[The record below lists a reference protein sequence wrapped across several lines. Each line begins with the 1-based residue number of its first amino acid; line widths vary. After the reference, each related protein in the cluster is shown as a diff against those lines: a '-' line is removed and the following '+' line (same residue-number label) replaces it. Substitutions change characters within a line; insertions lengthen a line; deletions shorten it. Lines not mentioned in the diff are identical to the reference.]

1 MADAIDEA
9 LSDYE
14 PTDTE
19 SDVQDTSD
27 MMNQDVIPNEALGNP
42 TTTQL
47 SPAEESQYAAWK
59 QKLPGRLQSESDY
72 DLKGFW
78 KKNPNWSPDNPE
90 AHMTDEF
97 KLPNHPTFSN
107 ESRYYNAAT
116 QNVGGR
122 WNGDVYVP
130 NNPGFKDGVDESSPV
145 QPSTNPTVAAQQALA
160 DGNETANAQG
170 KVGDAIKIQNEAE
183 AQKLE
188 DADVQTKLDEQ
199 ERRDKE
205 AEQNA
210 ILEKTHSEVEA
221 AQKKYSEFKFHDHWR
236 DASPANKALAI
247 IFSAVGGAAATR
259 AGGQNEALRAMDDIS
274 DREYKRDLADLSK
287 QENFIKWKR
296 DGEKD
301 LVGRF
306 EKERS
311 ALLVQQSERLKHM
324 ANYAQSQYL
333 RKNPGATVEEAKNS
347 ELAAGLRQKAAETY
361 SSAVR
366 DIYKINAQKA
376 AALAR
381 AKHAGAAGSSAALT
395 SFIAA
400 ANALKPG
407 EAITPA
413 IAVLGRQAGMKPNQ
427 IASQVDLY
435 RNSGAKSEHAEDT
448 KNAASDK
455 RDEKLDER
463 TYFKDGKPVGLL
475 PSARNVQKFSDRMI
489 NYDDATKSLKEALQ
503 AAESSPTKRLSVGN
517 PAYDRAVL
525 AIATVTTANA
535 SDKTTEHEA
544 GTIKSFGLLNP
555 DAIRKTLEHVE
566 ERKKAF
572 TGQLQPLPKPK
583 VASEAKVVETRKTAS
598 GKILEKLSDGTIR
611 ERM

>member
-1 MADAIDEA
+1 MADEIDDA

-19 SDVQDTSD
+19 SDVQDASVMMDNTVPVAEGPIDETPITSSELSRIAAQPG
-27 MMNQDVIPNEALGNP
+27 NAPVASAL
-42 TTTQL
+42 
-47 SPAEESQYAAWK
+47 
-59 QKLPGRLQSESDY
+59 
-72 DLKGFW
+72 
-78 KKNPNWSPDNPE
+78 
-90 AHMTDEF
+90 
-97 KLPNHPTFSN
+97 
-107 ESRYYNAAT
+107 
-116 QNVGGR
+116 
-122 WNGDVYVP
+122 
-130 NNPGFKDGVDESSPV
+130 PV
-145 QPSTNPTVAAQQALA
+145 QPTGDPLVSAHQALA
-160 DGNETANAQG
+160 AGNETANAQG
-170 KVGDAIKIQNEAE
+170 GVGDAIKIQNEAK
-183 AQKLE
+183 AQQLE
-188 DADVQTKLDEQ
+188 DENVQRQLDEQ
-199 ERRDKE
+199 ENRDKQ
-205 AEQNA
+205 AEQDA
-210 ILEKTHSEVEA
+210 ILEKTHAEVEN

-259 AGGQNEALRAMDDIS
+259 TGGQNEALKAMDDITE
-274 DREYKRDLADLSK
+274 REYKRDLAGLSK

-296 DGEKD
+296 EGEKD

-376 AALAR
+376 AALAK
-381 AKHAGAAGSSAALT
+381 AKHAGSAGSSVALT
-395 SFIAA
+395 NFIAA

-407 EAITPA
+407 EPITPA

-435 RNSGAKSEHAEDT
+435 RNSGNKAETIDDK
-448 KNAASDK
+448 KNATSDK

-463 TYFKDGKPVGLL
+463 TVTLAGKPIGLL
-475 PSARNVQKFSDRMI
+475 NSSRNVQKFSDRMI
-489 NYDDATKSLKEALQ
+489 NYDDAEKSLKEAL
-503 AAESSPTKRLSVGN
+503 AEAERSPTKRLTVGN

-555 DAIRKTLEHVE
+555 DAIRKTLQHVA
-566 ERKKAF
+566 ERKQAF
-572 TGQLQPLPKPK
+572 MGQLQPLKKGGAAP
-583 VASEAKVVETRKTAS
+583 AESTKVVTIKDKAGNTHRVTMGAD
-598 GKILEKLSDGTIR
+598 GKYHSVE
-611 ERM
+611 

>member
-1 MADAIDEA
+1 MADEIDDA
-9 LSDYE
+9 LSEYE

-19 SDVQDTSD
+19 SDAGGFAGSTD
-27 MMNQDVIPNEALGNP
+27 AALLGNP

-47 SPAEESQYAAWK
+47 SPAEESQYASWK
-59 QKLPGRLQSESDY
+59 QKLPGRLQSESGY
-72 DLKGFW
+72 DLRGFW

-107 ESRYYNAAT
+107 ESRYYNADT
-116 QNVGGR
+116 QNVGGK

-130 NNPGFKDGVDESSPV
+130 NNPGFKDGLDESQPV
-145 QPSTNPTVAAQQALA
+145 QPSTDPTIAAQQALA
-160 DGNETANAQG
+160 MGNETANAQG
-170 KVGDAIKIQNEAE
+170 GVGDAIKIQNEAK
-183 AQKLE
+183 AQQLE
-188 DADVQTKLDEQ
+188 DENVQRQLDEQ
-199 ERRDKE
+199 ENRDKQ
-205 AEQNA
+205 AEQDA
-210 ILEKTHSEVEA
+210 ILEKTHSEVDA
-221 AQKKYSEFKFHDHWR
+221 AQKKYANFKFANHWR
-236 DASPANKALAI
+236 DASPANKTLAI

-259 AGGQNEALRAMDDIS
+259 TGGQNEALRAMDDITE
-274 DREYKRDLADLSK
+274 REYKRDLADLSK

-296 DGEKD
+296 EGEKD

-381 AKHAGAAGSSAALT
+381 AKHAGGGGSEVKLKA
-395 SFIAA
+395 FIDAV
-400 ANALKPG
+400 NTLKPG

-413 IAVLGRQAGMKPNQ
+413 VAILGRQAGFKPAE
-427 IASQVDLY
+427 IGRQVELY
-435 RNSGAKSEHAEDT
+435 RNSGAKSETIDDK
-448 KNAASDK
+448 KNATSDK

-463 TYFKDGKPVGLL
+463 TVTIAGKPIGLL
-475 PSARNVQKFSDRMI
+475 NSSKNVQKFADRMI
-489 NYDDATKSLKEALQ
+489 NYDDAETSLKEAL
-503 AAESSPTKRLSVGN
+503 AEAEKSTTKRLTVGN

-535 SDKTTEHEA
+535 SDSTTAHEA
-544 GTIKSFGLLNP
+544 NTIKSFGLLSP
-555 DAIRKTLEHVE
+555 DAIRKTLEHVRD
-566 ERKKAF
+566 RKQAF
-572 TGQLQPLPKPK
+572 MGQLQPLKRGGAAP
-583 VASEAKVVETRKTAS
+583 AESTKVVTIKDKAGNTHRVTMGAD
-598 GKILEKLSDGTIR
+598 GKYHSVE
-611 ERM
+611 